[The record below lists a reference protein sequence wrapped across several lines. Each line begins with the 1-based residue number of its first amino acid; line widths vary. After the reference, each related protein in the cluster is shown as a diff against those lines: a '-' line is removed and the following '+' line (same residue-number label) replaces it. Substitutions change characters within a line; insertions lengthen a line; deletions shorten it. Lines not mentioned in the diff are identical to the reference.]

1 MKKILL
7 FALPLLAMIA
17 VSCDKDN
24 YTYSGPTKLVKE
36 IKVYSN
42 PGEIGAYMSF
52 VYDDEGRLIRVYHDY
67 LNNKFWAYTYSEK
80 TIEEFSEESD
90 LEPYIIYRLNN
101 EGYITTL
108 ELDDDTITYF
118 YRDGYL
124 VKTRYSDYKSEY
136 YTWKNGNIVSTS
148 DGWTYEYTN
157 IENITNLDLGYFLEG
172 PTEVVPF
179 RWKGLHS
186 KNLISRS
193 ILVDDNI
200 EYTSAYE
207 YTLDKDGAP
216 IKIKLFTD
224 DRPDYIIITITY
236 VE

>member
-17 VSCDKDN
+17 VSCEKDN

-36 IKVYSN
+36 IKIYSN
-42 PGEIGAYMSF
+42 PEEIGECLSF
-52 VYDDEGRLIRVYHDY
+52 VYDDKGRLIRYYVDY
-67 LNNKFWAYTYSEK
+67 QYIHTYTYSEN
-80 TIEEFSEESD
+80 TIVEGSNDIYSSD
-90 LEPYIIYRLNN
+90 YIYRLNN

-108 ELDDDTITYF
+108 EWADDHPITYF

-124 VKTRYSDYKSEY
+124 VKHCYFNNEPTY
-136 YTWKNGNIVSTS
+136 YTWKNGNIVSKS
-148 DGWTYEYTN
+148 NGWTYEYTN
-157 IENITNLDLGYFLEG
+157 IENITNLDLGYFFVG

-200 EYTSAYE
+200 EYTYE

-216 IKIKLFTD
+216 IKIKLFTND
-224 DRPDYIIITITY
+224 LPDYIIITITY
-236 VE
+236 IE